1 MSSQGGH
8 SAQVKMRL
16 LVNGLS
22 VPVVQLGPDFLL
34 VDAPLDLPAG
44 DASVV
49 MQVDRDERRWEVRLP
64 DGISATSR
72 RVAIVARAEPNE
84 SRLANVAS
92 VCAA

>member
-16 LVNGLS
+16 LVNELT

-34 VDAPLDLPAG
+34 LDAPLDLPAG

-49 MQVDRDERRWEVRLP
+49 MQVDKGERRWDVRLP
-64 DGISATSR
+64 DGISAASR
-72 RVAIVARAEPNE
+72 RVAIMART
-84 SRLANVAS
+84 
-92 VCAA
+92 

>member
-8 SAQVKMRL
+8 SAQVKMQL
-16 LVNGLS
+16 LVNGLT

-49 MQVDRDERRWEVRLP
+49 MQVDQGERHWKVRLP
-64 DGISATSR
+64 DGSSAASR
-72 RVAIVARAEPNE
+72 RVAIAARE
-84 SRLANVAS
+84 
-92 VCAA
+92 

>member
-16 LVNGLS
+16 LVNELT

-34 VDAPLDLPAG
+34 LDAPLDLPAG

-49 MQVDRDERRWEVRLP
+49 MQVDQQERRWDVRLP
-64 DGISATSR
+64 DGSSASSR
-72 RVAIVARAEPNE
+72 RVAIVARQ
-84 SRLANVAS
+84 
-92 VCAA
+92 

>member
-16 LVNGLS
+16 LVNELT

-49 MQVDRDERRWEVRLP
+49 MQVDQQERRWNVRLP
-64 DGISATSR
+64 DGSSAASR
-72 RVAIVARAEPNE
+72 RVAIVARE
-84 SRLANVAS
+84 
-92 VCAA
+92 

>member
-1 MSSQGGH
+1 
-8 SAQVKMRL
+8 MRL
-16 LVNGLS
+16 LVNELT

-49 MQVDRDERRWEVRLP
+49 MQVDRQERRWDVRLP

-72 RVAIVARAEPNE
+72 RVAIVART
-84 SRLANVAS
+84 
-92 VCAA
+92 

>member
-16 LVNGLS
+16 LVNDLT

-34 VDAPLDLPAG
+34 LDAPRDLPAG

-49 MQVDRDERRWEVRLP
+49 MQVDQQERRWNVRLP
-64 DGISATSR
+64 DGSSAASR
-72 RVAIVARAEPNE
+72 RVAIVTR
-84 SRLANVAS
+84 V
-92 VCAA
+92 

>member
-16 LVNGLS
+16 LVNELT

-49 MQVDRDERRWEVRLP
+49 MQVDQGERRWNVRLP
-64 DGISATSR
+64 DGISAASR
-72 RVAIVARAEPNE
+72 RVAIVART
-84 SRLANVAS
+84 
-92 VCAA
+92 

>member
-16 LVNGLS
+16 LVNGIT

-34 VDAPLDLPAG
+34 LDTPLNLPAG

-49 MQVDRDERRWEVRLP
+49 MQIDQGERRWDVRLP
-64 DGISATSR
+64 DGSSAASR
-72 RVAIVARAEPNE
+72 RVAIVARE
-84 SRLANVAS
+84 
-92 VCAA
+92 

>member
-1 MSSQGGH
+1 
-8 SAQVKMRL
+8 MRL
-16 LVNGLS
+16 LVNGLT

-64 DGISATSR
+64 DGISSTSR
-72 RVAIVARAEPNE
+72 RVAIVAQAQPNG
-84 SRLANVAS
+84 SRMAKVAS
-92 VCAA
+92 VGAA